1 MKLYEIGQLG
11 AMSKAPKHHHTHQ
24 GKKSFKVGSKML
36 KQLSTTDTPHF
47 SFDGFFHD
55 RRSIVALFPTTV
67 SPPPTQVSKTLTSSH
82 LFS

>member
-1 MKLYEIGQLG
+1 MKLTSLAQ
-11 AMSKAPKHHHTHQ
+11 SQKHQASYHTHQ
-24 GKKSFKVGSKML
+24 GKKPIKVGSKIL